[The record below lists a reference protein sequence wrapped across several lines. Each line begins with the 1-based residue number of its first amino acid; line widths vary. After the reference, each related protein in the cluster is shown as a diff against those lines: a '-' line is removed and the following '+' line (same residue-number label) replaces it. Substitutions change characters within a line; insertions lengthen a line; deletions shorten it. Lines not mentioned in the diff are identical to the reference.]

1 MRYIR
6 IFDTSLRD
14 GEQMAGVALTPED
27 KLEIAKQLDELGVD
41 TIEAGFAIVSEG
53 ERKAIRSIVN
63 EGLKAEVC
71 SLARANRKDVD
82 AAISCGIR
90 CIHTFIATSDVH
102 LKYKLKMDRE
112 EVLRRAVEAVEY
124 AKSYGVTV
132 EFSAEDATRS
142 DFSYLK
148 KVFKAVE
155 EAGVDRID
163 VPDTV
168 GIATPERMKILVGDV
183 VSYLKVPVSV
193 HCHNDFGLASAN
205 TLAGVDAGASQVH
218 VTVNGIGERA
228 GNASLEEVVMALQN
242 LYKFKTGIRAEKI
255 YETSRLVRRLTGVP
269 IQPNKA
275 IVGDNAFAHEAGIHV
290 HGVLSNPFTYEP
302 IRPESVG
309 RRRVIEVGKHAGKHG
324 LKAKLEEYGI
334 HPTEEEMRV
343 IFDRFKKLSDRG
355 KRLTDTDLLAVA
367 KDVIGG
373 LKAEKFVSLEELA
386 VMTGSNVVPTASVKM
401 SIGGKPTVASE
412 TGVGPVDAAVKA
424 IRRLTDNIVKTELR
438 EFRLEAITGGSDALG
453 EALVRL
459 EDDKGNV
466 SSARA
471 VSSDI
476 VMASVGA
483 LVNGINKLLL
493 KRELKGEA
501 TS

>member
-6 IFDTSLRD
+6 IFDTTLRD

-53 ERKAIRSIVN
+53 EREAIRSIVK
-63 EGLKAEVC
+63 EGLKAEIC
-71 SLARANRKDVD
+71 SLARANKKDID
-82 AAISCGIR
+82 AAISCDVG
-90 CIHTFIATSDVH
+90 CIHTFIATSDIH
-102 LKYKLKMDRE
+102 LKYKLRMSRE
-112 EVLRRAVEAVEY
+112 EALRRAVEAVEY
-124 AKSYGVTV
+124 AKAHGVTV

-148 KVFKAVE
+148 EVFLAVE
-155 EAGVDRID
+155 DAGADRID

-168 GIATPERMKILVGDV
+168 GIATPERMKLLISDV
-183 VSYLKVPVSV
+183 TSYLKVPVSV
-193 HCHNDFGLASAN
+193 HCHNDFGLATAN
-205 TLAGVDAGASQVH
+205 SLAGIEAGASQAH

-242 LYKFKTGIRAEKI
+242 LYGFKTGIRTEKI
-255 YETSRLVRRLTGVP
+255 YEVSRLVRRLTGVP

-275 IVGDNAFAHEAGIHV
+275 IVGDNAFSHEAGIHV
-290 HGVLSNPFTYEP
+290 HGILSNPFTYEP
-302 IRPESVG
+302 ISPESVG
-309 RRRVIEVGKHAGKHG
+309 RKRVIEVGKHAGKHG
-324 LKAKLEEYGI
+324 LRAKLEEYGI
-334 HPTEEEMRV
+334 HPTEEEMKV
-343 IFDRFKKLSDRG
+343 IFERFKRLSDRG

-367 KDVIGG
+367 RDVVGG

-401 SIGGKPTVASE
+401 SIGGKVMVASE

-424 IRRLTDNIVKTELR
+424 IRSLTSNLIKAELR

-459 EDDKGNV
+459 EDEEGNI

-471 VSSDI
+471 VSGDI
-476 VMASVGA
+476 VMASVEA
-483 LVNGINKLLL
+483 LVNGINKLIL
-493 KRELKGEA
+493 KRELKKG
-501 TS
+501 